1 MINTSSRGFTL
12 VEIMVVVAIIG
23 ILAAVAIPS
32 YRDYVVRSNRADA
45 KDKLSEIAY
54 EQERFA
60 NRNRRYTLDMTELGF
75 SADPAPTGQGLYTV
89 DAAVCANASIQ
100 TCVVMTATPVAGGGQ
115 AGDGNLTLNTRGQK
129 TGKW

>member
-1 MINTSSRGFTL
+1 MKKQNLGFTL
-12 VEIMVVVAIIG
+12 IEILVVVAIIG
-23 ILAAVAIPS
+23 LLAAIAIPS
-32 YRDYVVRSNRADA
+32 YRDYVVRANRADA

-89 DAAVCANASIQ
+89 DAAVCAGATVR
-100 TCVVMTATPVAGGGQ
+100 TCVVMTATPVPGRGQ

-129 TGKW
+129 TGEW

>member
-1 MINTSSRGFTL
+1 MKKQNLGFTL
-12 VEIMVVVAIIG
+12 IEILVVVAIIG
-23 ILAAVAIPS
+23 ILAAIAIPS
-32 YRDYVVRSNRADA
+32 YRDYVVRANRADA

-54 EQERFA
+54 EQQRFA

-75 SADPAPTGQGLYTV
+75 SADPAPSSQGLYTV
-89 DAAVCANASIQ
+89 DAAVCANATVQ

-129 TGKW
+129 TGQW